1 MFDKIVLVTRKTRLD
16 ELVDRFNTREQ
27 AKFYI
32 EHSGGDFNSY
42 LLEHDAYQRSL
53 TAVRRTIECGL
64 KIQVLDRSL
73 IPTYVFAASDIVIT
87 LGQDGLVAN
96 AAKYVGGQPII
107 AVNPDVQRFDGVLI
121 PFLPAQLKTALELT
135 LEGTAKVRAVSMAE
149 AKLKDGQRLLA
160 FNDLF
165 IGASSHISA
174 RYHINHG
181 QRQENQSSSGII
193 VSTGAGSTGWMSSV
207 FNETSAISSFLGGQP
222 LKPVPMTWEEE
233 RLLFIVREPFISL
246 HSQAAIVVGSIN
258 HTEPLILQS
267 QMPCGGVIFSDGM
280 EADYLDFNSG
290 TDATIG
296 IAKEKA
302 NLVVAKN

>member
-1 MFDKIVLVTRKTRLD
+1 MYDKIVLITRKTRLD

-42 LLEHDAYQRSL
+42 VVEHDTYQRSL
-53 TAVRRTIECGL
+53 SAVRRTIECGL
-64 KIQVLDRSL
+64 KIQLLDRSL
-73 IPTYVFAASDIVIT
+73 IPTYVFAATDIVIT

-107 AVNPDVQRFDGVLI
+107 AVNPDAEHFDGILI

-135 LEGTAKVRAVSMAE
+135 LQEKAKVRAVSMAE

-174 RYHINHG
+174 RYHIVHG

-207 FNETSAISSFLGGQP
+207 FNEASGIISYLGGQP
-222 LKPVPMTWEEE
+222 IKPQPMSWEEE
-233 RLLFIVREPFISL
+233 RLLFVVREPFVSL
-246 HSQAAIVVGSIN
+246 HSQAAIVVGTIKQS
-258 HTEPLILQS
+258 EPLKLES

-280 EADYLDFNSG
+280 ESDYLEFNSG

-296 IAKEKA
+296 LAREKA
-302 NLVVAKN
+302 NLVVS

>member
-1 MFDKIVLVTRKTRLD
+1 MYDKIVLVTRKTRLD

-32 EHSGGDFNSY
+32 EHSGGNFNSY

-53 TAVRRTIECGL
+53 AAVRRTIECGL
-64 KIQVLDRSL
+64 KIQILDRNL
-73 IPTYVFAASDIVIT
+73 IPTYVFAPTDLVVT

-107 AVNPDVQRFDGVLI
+107 AVNPDPESFDGILI
-121 PFLPAQLKTALELT
+121 PFRPNELEAALTLT
-135 LEGTAKVRAVSMAE
+135 LEAKAKVRSVSMAE

-165 IGASSHISA
+165 IGASSHVSA
-174 RYHINHG
+174 RYQISYG
-181 QRQENQSSSGII
+181 QCQENQSSSGII

-207 FNETSAISSFLGGQP
+207 FNETSGIISFLGGKP
-222 LKPVPMTWEEE
+222 LKPVAMTWEEE
-233 RLLFIVREPFISL
+233 RLLFVVREPFISL
-246 HSQAAIVVGSIN
+246 HSQAAIVVGSIEQ
-258 HTEPLILQS
+258 TEPLILES

-290 TDATIG
+290 TSATIG
-296 IAKEKA
+296 IAQDKA
-302 NLVVAKN
+302 NLVVH